1 MQLYV
6 MHNSSY
12 MHAQLIHTYLYSWP
26 TWNKI
31 NTLADRQLRL
41 CYMPQIP
48 LSKGLDCICE
58 AWNRKLRQLPLLSNG
73 SILALFSQWTWT
85 CWVSSL
91 LQLQDWPR
99 QAINME
105 AKNIRTYKLVVHDD
119 SNISHKIIELR
130 SKCTLSPLLSIT
142 FLTSS
147 SMLIPLVSM
156 LPTAVRLRN
165 KGKGIFYV

>member
-1 MQLYV
+1 
-6 MHNSSY
+6 
-12 MHAQLIHTYLYSWP
+12 
-26 TWNKI
+26 
-31 NTLADRQLRL
+31 
-41 CYMPQIP
+41 
-48 LSKGLDCICE
+48 
-58 AWNRKLRQLPLLSNG
+58 
-73 SILALFSQWTWT
+73 
-85 CWVSSL
+85 
-91 LQLQDWPR
+91 
-99 QAINME
+99 ME